1 MGIIYYIGGVLMKSS
16 ESIVK
21 KRIGDEIRLD
31 LIKGINNDFKNISD
45 DISNSIYNQIFKFDK
60 SNRRKKA
67 SRKRTF
73 IEYSM
78 IKWG

>member
-1 MGIIYYIGGVLMKSS
+1 MKSS

-45 DISNSIYNQIFKFDK
+45 DISKSIYNQIFKFDK
-60 SNRRKKA
+60 GNRRKKT
-67 SRKRTF
+67 SNKRTF
-73 IEYSM
+73 IEYSI
-78 IKWG
+78 IK